1 MKTRTRAGFALI
13 LAAAAMPAL
22 AVDEM
27 RPYVTGGYSY
37 IFEDENRAS
46 DNGEGFFLGAG
57 KSLSEHWGLEFGAF
71 YNQFDKLGAG
81 GNNWREYGGKLDGL
95 FFYSR
100 DRRFSPYVGLGVGGA
115 RTDLKSGTASSTD
128 PFADLGVG
136 FFKYFDVGSGDVG
149 LRADVRYR
157 WVDTDLPGIDDFQE
171 PIVRIGLV
179 MALGPKPAVE
189 GSELPVDVDG
199 DGVTD
204 PSDLCPDT
212 ATGTKV
218 DAKGCPLDLDS
229 DGDGVPDD
237 TDKCP
242 GTSKGLAVDV
252 YGCPI
257 GKGGKGFRVMGDGSE
272 RRFEDVNFAFDRSD
286 LTDYAQ
292 SMLDDAATLI
302 NELGESYP
310 TVRVKVDGHTDW
322 VGTDGYNMGL
332 GERRAAA
339 VKQYLMRKGVAGDR
353 IDTTSYGESKPVASN
368 QTDEGRAQNRRTE
381 LRTTAEP

>member
-1 MKTRTRAGFALI
+1 MKAKARAGFALI
-13 LAAAAMPAL
+13 LAATAMPAL

-71 YNQFDKLGAG
+71 HSQFDKLGAG
-81 GNNWREYGGKLDGL
+81 GNTWREYGGKLDGL

-100 DRRFSPYVGLGVGGA
+100 DRRFSPYVGLGVGGV
-115 RTDLKSGTASSTD
+115 RTDLKSGVGNSTD
-128 PFADLGVG
+128 PFADFGVG
-136 FFKYFDVGSGDVG
+136 FFKYFDVGSGDVA

-157 WVDTDLPGIDDFQE
+157 WIDTDLPGIDEFQE
-171 PIVRIGLV
+171 PIARIGLA
-179 MALGPKPAVE
+179 MALGAKPVQAAE
-189 GSELPVDVDG
+189 PAIEP
-199 DGVTD
+199 DGVAD
-204 PSDLCPDT
+204 P
-212 ATGTKV
+212 
-218 DAKGCPLDLDS
+218 DS
-229 DGDGVPDD
+229 DGDGVPDS

-242 GTSKGLAVDV
+242 GTSKGLAVDA
-252 YGCPI
+252 YGCPV
-257 GKGGKGFRVMGDGSE
+257 GKAGKGFRVIGEGSE

-286 LTDYAQ
+286 LNDYAQ
-292 SMLDDAATLI
+292 SMLDDAAALI

-322 VGTDGYNMGL
+322 IGTDGYNMGL

-353 IDTTSYGESKPVASN
+353 IDTTSYGESKPVSSN
-368 QTDEGRAQNRRTE
+368 QTDEGRAQNRRAE